1 MYVTHAVLFLI
12 PRLLYGKMQRLT
24 GTGSGGRAG
33 VGVRRAVVL
42 RFLAS
47 CPQKEIQIFM
57 DLIFAPFKHLC
68 RGKKD
73 LLFIIGFHV
82 GGSLYLQACS
92 SRKFSFSQDK
102 HIGPIPSSH

>member
-73 LLFIIGFHV
+73 LLFIIDFHV
-82 GGSLYLQACS
+82 GGSLYLPGLLKSQVFFF
-92 SRKFSFSQDK
+92 SR
-102 HIGPIPSSH
+102 